1 MEKEIIHKE
10 LDLIQGVINR
20 MAANSFEVKKWLIGI
35 ITAIVVLSKDNI
47 ADGNSQ
53 MIWILLL
60 PILSF
65 WYLDAFYLSKEK
77 LFKEMYRWVINYRNK
92 TDEYLYDLNT
102 TKRICNGTTEYLIKK
117 KNGILRTAIS
127 PSLLPFYLIPVA
139 CLLMLVLFKNL

>member
-1 MEKEIIHKE
+1 MDTAMVHKE

-35 ITAIVVLSKDNI
+35 ITAIVVLSKDNLMN
-47 ADGNSQ
+47 GGSQ
-53 MIWILLL
+53 VIWILLL

-77 LFKEMYRWVINYRNK
+77 LFKEMYRWVVNYRNK
-92 TDEYLYDLNT
+92 TEDYLYDLNT
-102 TKRICNGTTEYLIKK
+102 MKRICNGTTENLIKK

-139 CLLMLVLFKNL
+139 CILMLILFQSS

>member
-47 ADGNSQ
+47 ADGSSQ

-77 LFKEMYRWVINYRNK
+77 LFKEMYRWVVSYRNK

-102 TKRICNGTTEYLIKK
+102 TKRICNGTT
-117 KNGILRTAIS
+117 
-127 PSLLPFYLIPVA
+127 
-139 CLLMLVLFKNL
+139 

>member
-1 MEKEIIHKE
+1 MDTLIVHKE

-35 ITAIVVLSKDNI
+35 ITAIVVLSKDNLMN
-47 ADGNSQ
+47 GESQ
-53 MIWILLL
+53 VIWILLL

-77 LFKEMYRWVINYRNK
+77 LFKEMYKWVVNYRNK
-92 TDEYLYDLNT
+92 TEDYLYDLNT
-102 TKRICNGTTEYLIKK
+102 MKRSCSGTTENLIKK

-139 CLLMLVLFKNL
+139 CILMLVFFGNL